1 MNHCNTNTFYNFL
14 LVCSKYRFQG
24 RVAPERILTFFIS
37 LIKTY
42 RDILVFLGAFC
53 ILCSQAGKDVC
64 MHEIFY
70 FKDYS
75 FKLWPSWDKHI
86 QSCEM
91 NFTEVNR
98 KDRGKVLKRLYLSH
112 KFLVIPWNKR
122 QTMII
127 NIISLNVF
135 HVFSAIF
142 YYFEN
147 LIPVWFLFK
156 WIVFLF
162 Q

>member
-1 MNHCNTNTFYNFL
+1 MNHYNTNKFYNFL

-24 RVAPERILTFFIS
+24 RVAPVKILTFFY
-37 LIKTY
+37 L
-42 RDILVFLGAFC
+42 
-53 ILCSQAGKDVC
+53 SQAGKEVC

-75 FKLWPSWDKHI
+75 FKLWPSWNKHI
-86 QSCEM
+86 HVAKWILQKL
-91 NFTEVNR
+91 NR

-112 KFLVIPWNKR
+112 KFLVIPWDKR

-147 LIPVWFLFK
+147 LIPILFLFK
-156 WIVFLF
+156 WIVFLI

>member
-1 MNHCNTNTFYNFL
+1 MLFCLF
-14 LVCSKYRFQG
+14 VC
-24 RVAPERILTFFIS
+24 L
-37 LIKTY
+37 
-42 RDILVFLGAFC
+42 LVFLVVCFIFVFQNC
-53 ILCSQAGKDVC
+53 ILCAQAGKDVC

-112 KFLVIPWNKR
+112 KFLVIPWDKR

-147 LIPVWFLFK
+147 LIPILFLFK
-156 WIVFLF
+156 WIVFLI